1 MNSKGDKIEEGY
13 ISRSAE
19 ELRVAPD
26 FFQRWIVREE
36 SFAGAEELYKMAEK
50 STSSLIEFYKKELKK
65 L

>member
-1 MNSKGDKIEEGY
+1 M
-13 ISRSAE
+13 
-19 ELRVAPD
+19 RVAPD

-65 L
+65 AIERGEEVSCRA